1 MDFRIPAYSAIIA
14 RGTLTS
20 FERWHDGASILVLL
34 SDRSIWKVAYSA
46 LYPLDIASFNARQ
59 ETVVC
64 SVDKRLS
71 QYLHLA
77 PALTVFH
84 PLNVTLIHQAC
95 LAGNL
100 TAFSSNIAE
109 ALDCVVTDSTT
120 GRLVYNFTS
129 LSFLILLG
137 VPSLLANI
145 RLDWLRMAIWSR

>member
-1 MDFRIPAYSAIIA
+1 MDFRIPAYGAIIA

-64 SVDKRLS
+64 SVDKCLS

-84 PLNVTLIHQAC
+84 PLIHQAC

-100 TAFSSNIAE
+100 TAFSNNIAE